1 MSVADVQPVLQL
13 LNNGPSSQSIL
24 HSVGSPGEDT
34 LGQQLHHNGE
44 QTMQLMP
51 HQIEDAAF
59 LASKQ
64 FAGCFSG
71 MGSGK
76 TLTALEA
83 VNLVGLQGDTLSEEG
98 RVLIIAPP
106 IALHMW
112 AEEFNRHC
120 KFRAQ
125 VIKTGKVDLDP
136 LAHCHVMSY
145 EIATKRALELR
156 TWQYKIMICDESH
169 ALKSTKAK
177 RTKAILGQN
186 GLCSYV
192 AHSWMLTGT
201 PQTRWNDDLFPFI
214 IRAGADKLRR
224 QIGQLTLNKFQLRYC
239 NTRQQK
245 FPGARFP
252 STIVIGNRNTDELNY
267 MMFKEGMAVRRE
279 LSDVWDA
286 MPALTK
292 SRLVV
297 DLDPNAELRQMLRNA
312 DKQGD
317 QWVEENRHSDAL
329 ATMRRLI
336 GVAKVKHSVAEIVD
350 RLDAGYGPLLV
361 GAWHTD
367 VIDAL
372 TLQLAG
378 KKYVTHSLDGRTGA
392 NKKVWLQE
400 QFNDKKLDVLV
411 GQISAMGV
419 SLNLQRGGNRIIV
432 IEEDWSPSVMD
443 QFYARLHRMGQAKP
457 VHVDT
462 FVSDTK
468 LDKAIARISGTKR
481 AEHVRVLANNG
492 ETL

>member
-1 MSVADVQPVLQL
+1 
-13 LNNGPSSQSIL
+13 
-24 HSVGSPGEDT
+24 
-34 LGQQLHHNGE
+34 
-44 QTMQLMP
+44 MQLMP

-83 VNLVGLQGDTLSEEG
+83 VNLVGLGDADASWPEHG
-98 RVLIIAPP
+98 RVLVIAPP

-112 AEEFNRHC
+112 AEEFTRHC
-120 KFRAQ
+120 GLRAQ
-125 VIKTGKVDLDP
+125 IVKTGRVDMDP
-136 LAHCHVMSY
+136 LAACYVMSY

-156 TWQYKIMICDESH
+156 TWAFKIMICDESH

-177 RTKAILGQN
+177 RTKAILGQG
-186 GLCSYV
+186 GLCATV

-279 LSDVWDA
+279 LADVWAA

-297 DLDPNAELRQMLRNA
+297 DLDPSAELRQMLRNA

-317 QWVEENRHSDAL
+317 QWVEENKNSEAL
-329 ATMRRLI
+329 ATMRRLLGI
-336 GVAKVKHSVAEIVD
+336 AKIKHSVAEIVD
-350 RLDAGYGPLLV
+350 RLEAGYGPLLV

-372 TLQLAG
+372 TLQLQSKGYNA
-378 KKYVTHSLDGRTGA
+378 KSLDGRTSA
-392 NKKVWLQE
+392 NKKVLLQE
-400 QFNDKKLDVLV
+400 EFNDKKIDVLV

-432 IEEDWSPSVMD
+432 IEEDWSPAVMD
-443 QFYARLHRMGQAKP
+443 QFYARLHRMGQEQP

-462 FVSDTK
+462 FISDTK
-468 LDKAIARISGTKR
+468 LDKAIARISSTKR
-481 AEHVRVLANNG
+481 AEHVRVLANSG
-492 ETL
+492 DTQ